1 LNFYVNLGDGTTITP
16 NQQEEEKRKEKKKKN
31 QSGHHDSLVHASSE
45 LSDYIHKYLPR
56 DTPHHWPSVLFLLTQ
71 LQDYLMKPLHL

>member
-1 LNFYVNLGDGTTITP
+1 MNFYVNLGGAMTITP
-16 NQQEEEKRKEKKKKN
+16 NEQEEEKRKEKKKS

-45 LSDYIHKYLPR
+45 LSAYIHKYLPR

-71 LQDYLMKPLHL
+71 LQDYMMKTLHL